1 MANLAK
7 MALDPMSKIRGK
19 VEKRVHKSLGI
30 EHIPTPSQINA
41 SIMGDKNAKKMG
53 IYEGPK
59 TAPAAAKRKKV
70 EPQSPDFQIAGR
82 SGSSK

>member
-1 MANLAK
+1 MAKLAK

-19 VEKRVHKSLGI
+19 VEKKVHKSLGI

-41 SIMGDKNAKKMG
+41 SIMGEKNAKRMG
-53 IYEGPK
+53 IHEPG
-59 TAPAAAKRKKV
+59 PAAPKRSSKKKV
-70 EPQSPDFQIAGR
+70 KPQSPDFQVAGR

>member
-41 SIMGDKNAKKMG
+41 SIMGDKNAKRMG
-53 IYEGPK
+53 IYEAPKAGPS
-59 TAPAAAKRKKV
+59 APRKKKV
-70 EPQSPDFQIAGR
+70 KPQSPDFQVAGR